1 MDFLLFFITQKNKKK
16 ERKPEAS
23 LQFSAGWLEVLAGVR
38 RTSQIHIR
46 WKGYCMTAG
55 KIAATLELIQHTNT
69 TSDDD
74 TQMEDNTRPKAVKYS
89 ILATQDIQFNWT
101 E

>member
-1 MDFLLFFITQKNKKK
+1 
-16 ERKPEAS
+16 
-23 LQFSAGWLEVLAGVR
+23 
-38 RTSQIHIR
+38 
-46 WKGYCMTAG
+46 MTAG

-89 ILATQDIQFNWT
+89 ILATQDIQFN
-101 E
+101 